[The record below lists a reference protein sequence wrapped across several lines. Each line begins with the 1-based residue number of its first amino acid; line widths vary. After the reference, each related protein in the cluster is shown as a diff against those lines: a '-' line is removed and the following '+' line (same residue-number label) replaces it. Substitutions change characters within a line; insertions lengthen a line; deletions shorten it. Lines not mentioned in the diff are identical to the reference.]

1 MAFGGVISTGNI
13 PKALWPGVSGW
24 WGRFYVEKPMQYKDL
39 FEVQQST
46 MAYEELVEVT
56 GFGLAPVKPQGQA
69 IEYDSEDQQ
78 TVSRFTNV
86 AYALGY
92 IITWEE
98 MRDNLYEKVAKRRT
112 QALAFS
118 MRQTKENVA
127 ANVYNRGFSTSYPG
141 GDGAAMLSAAH
152 PSSSG
157 NQSNILPVAADFS
170 EASLEDL
177 CIQISGAQNTRGLV
191 IDINPQSLVIPRQLW
206 FEAQRV
212 LKSVL
217 QNDTGNNAINALKAT
232 NAIPDGIKVNNY
244 LTDADAWFVRTDCPE
259 SLIFF
264 ERDPIMFEQDNDG
277 DTKNIKYN
285 AYERY
290 IPKWADWR
298 GIYGSPGA

>member
-1 MAFGGVISTGNI
+1 MTFGGVISTANI
-13 PKALWPGVSGW
+13 PKALWPGVKGW
-24 WGRFYVEKPMQYKDL
+24 WGRFYEEKPMQYRDL
-39 FEVQQST
+39 FEIQQSDK
-46 MAYEELVEVT
+46 AYEELVEVT

-78 TVSRFTNV
+78 TVARFTNV

-98 MRDNLYEKVAKRRT
+98 MRDNIYEKVAKRRT

-127 ANVYNRGFSTSYPG
+127 ANVYNRGFNSSYAG
-141 GDGAAMLSAAH
+141 GDGAAMLSASH
-152 PSSSG
+152 PSSNG
-157 NQSNILPVAADFS
+157 NQSNILPVSADFS

-177 CIQISGAQNTRGLV
+177 CIQISGAQNTRGLI
-191 IDINPQSLVIPRQLW
+191 IDINPESLIIPRQLW

-217 QNDTGNNAINALKAT
+217 QNDTANNAINALKAT
-232 NAIPDGIKVNNY
+232 NAIPGGIKVNNY

-290 IPKWADWR
+290 VPKWADWR
-298 GIYGSPGA
+298 GVYGSPGS

>member
-1 MAFGGVISTGNI
+1 MAYGGVISTGNI
-13 PKALWPGVSGW
+13 PKALWPGIEAW
-24 WGRFYVEKPMQYKDL
+24 WGRYYKEHAMQYGDL
-39 FEVQQST
+39 FEVRDSD

-86 AYALGY
+86 SYALGY
-92 IITWEE
+92 IVTIEE
-98 MRDNLYEKVAKRRT
+98 QQDNLYAKVAKRRT
-112 QALAFS
+112 QALAWS

-127 ANVYNRGFSTSYPG
+127 ANVYNRGFDSNYPG
-141 GDGAAMLSAAH
+141 GDGAAMLSASH
-152 PSSSG
+152 PSSNG

-177 CIQISGAQNTRGLV
+177 CIQIANAVNTRGLK
-191 IDINPQSLVIPRQLW
+191 IDIKPQSLIVPTSLIY
-206 FEAQRV
+206 ETQRV

-217 QNDTGNNAINALKAT
+217 QNDTANNAINALKVT
-232 NAIPDGIKVNNY
+232 NSIPDGIKVNNY
-244 LTDADAWFVRTDCPE
+244 LTDMDAWFVRTDCPE

-264 ERDPIMFEQDNDG
+264 ERTPIMFEQDNDG

-285 AYERY
+285 AFERY
-290 IPKWADWR
+290 VPKWADWR